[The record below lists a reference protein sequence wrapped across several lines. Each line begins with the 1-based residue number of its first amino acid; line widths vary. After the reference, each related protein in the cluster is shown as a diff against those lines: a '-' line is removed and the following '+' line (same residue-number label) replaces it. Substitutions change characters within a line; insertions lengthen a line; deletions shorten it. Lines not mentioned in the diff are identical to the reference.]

1 MNVFTAKKCN
11 NCNYISES
19 IKYVYK
25 KIKRKIC
32 NAVFVIIIKYE
43 AQADHLRLF
52 FINSSTHLL
61 HPCHNG
67 DAVLSFCGADEGSA
81 AAETIRAHNHN
92 SSLRGIQG
100 GQQVRSCHIHV
111 ANACQIESLWQRCE
125 HYTPLVSACSE

>member
-1 MNVFTAKKCN
+1 M
-11 NCNYISES
+11 
-19 IKYVYK
+19 
-25 KIKRKIC
+25 
-32 NAVFVIIIKYE
+32 FVIIIKYE

-111 ANACQIESLWQRCE
+111 TNACQLRVFGSVVNIIL
-125 HYTPLVSACSE
+125 PLVSACSE